1 MIILFSRRARFAA
14 LAGTAWLSALIP
26 FSCGQ
31 GILRAVTPV
40 LLDDTRNALDAI
52 IRAVAPLVLP

>member
-1 MIILFSRRARFAA
+1 MSSRSWRRRLA
-14 LAGTAWLSALIP
+14 LIACGGFMLQIIP

-31 GILRAVTPV
+31 PILKLVTPV
-40 LLDDTRNALDAI
+40 LLDDTYNPLDFL